1 MHYQGRYK
9 RYLLSGLITIPI
21 IQNINSKK
29 VKVSNHLFSIASQK
43 FTGSGTRNFY
53 SFAMSPPPRPRFYI
67 PNNFSIHC
75 AINVH
80 FFLFLFFVLLFFFFF
95 TFKKHRSCFNAAREY
110 SIETKIKRKITVF

>member
-9 RYLLSGLITIPI
+9 RYLLSGLITIAI

-53 SFAMSPPPRPRFYI
+53 SFAMSSPLVHDFTFPIISLYIVQSMFISFYSY
-67 PNNFSIHC
+67 FS
-75 AINVH
+75 
-80 FFLFLFFVLLFFFFF
+80 FFYFFFF